1 MIENE
6 VAFEVDHE
14 SVEEPPD
21 CMDDGEAESEQV
33 GGEEGGVTCT
43 ALEQVAFKLGV
54 ALFQTVIEHALVCVE
69 PDVLV

>member
-1 MIENE
+1 MMEKE

-14 SVEEPPD
+14 SVEELPVW
-21 CMDDGEAESEQV
+21 MDDGEAVSEQV

-54 ALFQTVIEHALVCVE
+54 ALFQTEIEHVLVCVE
-69 PDVLV
+69 PEVLV